1 MLSSESGWVIG
12 IRHLMMKSSHGQWSL
27 FVQVLILVILYS
39 ICLNHPKYLLVRSSF
54 LYLPQIQK
62 KVLPNL
68 GWSYSKQMNE
78 PKQNIFCYTQLELQK
93 LIHSV
98 KPLETNKPVW
108 TFCSNVWSS
117 GEMIGLE
124 RHIHNHGESIERN
137 FLERQNPDGEI

>member
-39 ICLNHPKYLLVRSSF
+39 MFEPHQIFVGAIF

-68 GWSYSKQMNE
+68 GWSYSRQMNE
-78 PKQNIFCYTQLELQK
+78 PKQNNFCYTQLELQR
-93 LIHSV
+93 ITHSA
-98 KPLETNKPVW
+98 KPLETNKP
-108 TFCSNVWSS
+108 FS
-117 GEMIGLE
+117 M
-124 RHIHNHGESIERN
+124 N
-137 FLERQNPDGEI
+137 FLYQCLIFWGNDWP

>member
-1 MLSSESGWVIG
+1 MLRSESGWVIG
-12 IRHLMMKSSHGQWSL
+12 VRHLMMKWSHGQWSL

-39 ICLNHPKYLLVRSSF
+39 MFEPRQIFVGAIF

-78 PKQNIFCYTQLELQK
+78 LKQNIFCYTQLELQK

-98 KPLETNKPVW
+98 KPLKTNKPVW
-108 TFCSNVWSS
+108 TFCTNVWSS

-137 FLERQNPDGEI
+137 FLERQNPDGVI